1 MRKHDQS
8 EDPPGLPV
16 PPVEMTAEEDASAV
30 FPLSPDRGTPV
41 ASNSPVPMATPRAF
55 TAKSNRRLGE
65 LLLDSGVITEAQ
77 LSEALEEQKRTG
89 KRLAQIFIERGLLAK
104 GEAGRWL
111 ALQQGYEYVS
121 LTAEPIDVHIAKILP
136 EPFVRRLMAL
146 PIRQEDRELIVA
158 MADPS
163 DILAIDEISR
173 ATGLRVLP
181 VFTTETD
188 LEWAMAQLYDDVSG
202 KVNQA
207 AALADAIE
215 FSEGPGENGAGEVLV
230 LGNEAAPP
238 VIQMVD
244 SILQGAI
251 TARATDIHLEP
262 HAQQARVRYRID
274 GLLYDKALIPRLM
287 YAAVVSRIKILAALD
302 IAEHV
307 KPQDGRI
314 SMRLRDREYDV
325 RVGIT
330 ATAFGERVVMRL
342 LDKSNV
348 LVGLE
353 RLGIPPDQEL
363 IIDTI
368 IRKPHGMVLVTGPTG
383 SGKTTTLYSCLQ
395 RVNDSSRNI
404 MTIEDP
410 VEYYIEGISQ
420 IPVRPRA
427 GMTFATGLRSM
438 LRQDPNIIMV
448 GEIRDAETAKIAV
461 HAALTGHL
469 VFSTLHTNDA
479 SGSVVRLVD
488 MGIEPYF
495 ITSSLIA
502 TIGQRLVRRL
512 CQGCRLPYEASRDIA
527 TELGLPADSRPTL
540 YRPVGCRECEQTGYK
555 GRLSVMEIFRMNEVI
570 RELVLA
576 RKPATALREA
586 AISSGMSA
594 ISDAATAR
602 VLDGTTSMEEL
613 RRVIYLEE

>member
-1 MRKHDQS
+1 
-8 EDPPGLPV
+8 
-16 PPVEMTAEEDASAV
+16 
-30 FPLSPDRGTPV
+30 
-41 ASNSPVPMATPRAF
+41 MAARTFAPRSH
-55 TAKSNRRLGE
+55 KRLGE
-65 LLLDSGVITEAQ
+65 LLVDAGVISAAQ
-77 LSEALEEQKRTG
+77 LADALAEQQRTG
-89 KRLAQIFIERGLLAK
+89 KRLALIFIERGLLAK

-121 LTAEPIDVHIAKILP
+121 LTAEPIDLPTARLLP
-136 EPFVRRLMAL
+136 EAFIRRLMAL
-146 PIRQEDRELIVA
+146 PIRREDDELVVA

-173 ATGLRVLP
+173 TTGVRVRP
-181 VFTTETD
+181 VFTTEAD
-188 LEWAMAQLYDDVSG
+188 LEWAMGQLFDVSG

-207 AALADAIE
+207 AALQDAIE
-215 FSEGPGENGAGEVLV
+215 FADASAVENGEGDVVV
-230 LGNEAAPP
+230 LGGEAAPP

-244 SILQGAI
+244 SVLQGAI

-262 HAQQARVRYRID
+262 HAHQARVRYRID
-274 GLLYDKALIPRLM
+274 GMLYDKAVIPRLM

-302 IAEHV
+302 IAEHAR
-307 KPQDGRI
+307 PQDGRI
-314 SMRLRDREYDV
+314 TMRLRAREYDV

-330 ATAFGERVVMRL
+330 PTAFGERVVLRL

-348 LVGLE
+348 LVGLD
-353 RLGIPPDQEL
+353 RLGIPLEQEM
-363 IIDTI
+363 IIDTLV
-368 IRKPHGMVLVTGPTG
+368 RKPHGMILVTGPTG

-395 RVNDSSRNI
+395 RVNDPTRNI

-410 VEYYIEGISQ
+410 VEYYLDGISQ
-420 IPVRPRA
+420 IPVRQKA
-427 GMTFATGLRSM
+427 GLTFANGLRSM

-479 SGSVVRLVD
+479 AGSVVRLVD

-502 TIGQRLVRRL
+502 AIGQRLMRRL
-512 CQGCRLPYEASRDIA
+512 CPACREPYAPSQDLA
-527 TELGLPADSRPTL
+527 TELGLPAHQRPAL
-540 YRPVGCRECEQTGYK
+540 YRAVGCHECDHTGYR
-555 GRLSVMEIFRMNEVI
+555 GRLCVMEILRMNDTI

-576 RKPATALREA
+576 RRPATALREA
-586 AISSGMSA
+586 AIDGGMVT
-594 ISDAATAR
+594 IGQAATAR
-602 VLDGTTSMEEL
+602 VLDGTTSVDEL
-613 RRVIYLEE
+613 RRVIYLEEE

>member
-1 MRKHDQS
+1 MAQTPKKAQESDRPGEGGS
-8 EDPPGLPV
+8 DPSSGVVV
-16 PPVEMTAEEDASAV
+16 P
-30 FPLSPDRGTPV
+30 LNRGTPI
-41 ASNSPVPMATPRAF
+41 ASDSSMPMV
-55 TAKSNRRLGE
+55 TARTHPGKSNKRLGE
-65 LLLDSGVITEAQ
+65 LLLEADVINDAQ

-111 ALQQGYEYVS
+111 ALQQGYEYIS
-121 LTAEPIDVHIAKILP
+121 LTAEPIDIHIAKLLP
-136 EPFVRRLMAL
+136 VPFVRRLMAL
-146 PIRQEDRELIVA
+146 PIRQEGPELIVA

-163 DILAIDEISR
+163 DILAIDEVSR
-173 ATGLRVLP
+173 ATGLRVQP
-181 VFTTETD
+181 VFTTEND
-188 LEWAMAQLYDDVSG
+188 LEWAMAQLYDVGGRVS
-202 KVNQA
+202 QA
-207 AALADAIE
+207 AALMDAIE
-215 FSEGPGENGAGEVLV
+215 FSEAAAADHADAEVVV
-230 LGNEAAPP
+230 LGSEDAPP

-251 TARATDIHLEP
+251 TSRATDIHLEP
-262 HAQQARVRYRID
+262 HMQEARVRYRID
-274 GLLYDKALIPRLM
+274 GLLYDKAVIPRLL
-287 YAAVVSRIKILAALD
+287 YAAVVSRIKILASLD

-314 SMRLRDREYDV
+314 SMRLRSREYDV

-342 LDKSNV
+342 LDKTNM
-348 LVGLE
+348 LVGLD
-353 RLGIPPDQEL
+353 RLGIPAEQAL

-368 IRKPHGMVLVTGPTG
+368 IRKPHGMILVTGPTG
-383 SGKTTTLYSCLQ
+383 SGKTTTLYACLQ
-395 RVNDSSRNI
+395 RVNDPTRNI

-410 VEYYIEGISQ
+410 VEYYIQGISQ

-427 GMTFATGLRSM
+427 GLTFATGLRSM

-461 HAALTGHL
+461 NAALTGHL

-479 SGSVVRLVD
+479 AGSVVRLVD

-502 TIGQRLVRRL
+502 TVGQRLMRRL
-512 CQGCRLPYEASRDIA
+512 CQVCRRSYEAGRDVA
-527 TELGLPADSRPTL
+527 TELGLPDDARPAL
-540 YRPVGCRECEQTGYK
+540 YQPVGCPECDQTGYK
-555 GRLSVMEIFRMNEVI
+555 GRLSVMEIFRMTDVI

-576 RKPATALREA
+576 HKPASTLREA
-586 AISSGMSA
+586 AIGSGMVT
-594 ISDAATAR
+594 IGEAATTR
-602 VLDGTTSMEEL
+602 VLDGTSSVEEL

>member
-1 MRKHDQS
+1 
-8 EDPPGLPV
+8 
-16 PPVEMTAEEDASAV
+16 
-30 FPLSPDRGTPV
+30 
-41 ASNSPVPMATPRAF
+41 MATVRAY
-55 TAKSNRRLGE
+55 TAKSNKRLGE
-65 LLLDSGVITEAQ
+65 LLLEAGAITEAQ
-77 LSEALEEQKRTG
+77 LAEALEEQKRTG

-121 LTAEPIDVHIAKILP
+121 LTAEPIDVHIAKLLP

-163 DILAIDEISR
+163 DILAIDEIAR
-173 ATGLRVLP
+173 ATGLRVIP

-188 LEWAMAQLYDDVSG
+188 LEWAIGQLYEDVGG
-202 KVNQA
+202 KVSRA
-207 AALADAIE
+207 AALQDAIE
-215 FSEGPGENGAGEVLV
+215 FGESAENGAGTEEVVV
-230 LGNEAAPP
+230 LGNETAPP

-251 TARATDIHLEP
+251 TSRATDIHLEP
-262 HAQQARVRYRID
+262 HAQDARVRYRVD
-274 GLLYDKALIPRLM
+274 GMLYDKARIPRLM
-287 YAAVVSRIKILAALD
+287 YAAVVSRIKILAGLD

-314 SMRLRDREYDV
+314 SMRLREREYDV

-348 LVGLE
+348 LVGLD
-353 RLGIPPDQEL
+353 RLGIPPEQEQ
-363 IIDTI
+363 IIEAI
-368 IRKPHGMVLVTGPTG
+368 IHKPHGMILVTGPTG

-395 RVNDSSRNI
+395 RVNEPTRNI

-410 VEYYIEGISQ
+410 VEYYLEGISQ
-420 IPVRPRA
+420 IPVRPR
-427 GMTFATGLRSM
+427 GGITFATGLRSM
-438 LRQDPNIIMV
+438 LRQDPDIIMV

-461 HAALTGHL
+461 NAALTGHL

-479 SGSVVRLVD
+479 AGSVVRLVD
-488 MGIEPYF
+488 MGVEPYF

-502 TIGQRLVRRL
+502 AIGQRLVRRL
-512 CQGCRLPYEASRDIA
+512 CPSCRRPYAASRDLV

-540 YRPVGCRECEQTGYK
+540 YAPGGCRECDMTGYK
-555 GRLSVMEIFRMNEVI
+555 GRCSVMEIFRMNDAI

-576 RKPATALREA
+576 RKPASVLREA
-586 AISSGMSA
+586 AIQTGMIP
-594 ISDAATAR
+594 ISEAATAR
-602 VLDGTTSMEEL
+602 VLDGTTSIEEL